1 MTYCN
6 GSRTQGKNCFQ
17 DKCVVSW
24 YYVELV
30 RLKKRIQHT
39 SNSTLIVH
47 DEDHSINTITMYV
60 VCIKPDIYI
69 CIKSYF
75 YISNLETCR
84 RNVSKIG
91 SQVYMSE
98 QYEKSTVG

>member
-1 MTYCN
+1 MTYCD
-6 GSRTQGKNCFQ
+6 GGRTQGKNCFQ

-47 DEDHSINTITMYV
+47 DEDHSRNTITMYV
-60 VCIKPDIYI
+60 VCTKPDIYI